1 MGAPACPPVYNGPIA
16 EFAGR
21 QIYDITGNHLPL
33 SPKYSFGVNF
43 AQTFMVGDG
52 WELTPWV
59 NVKWQDKMYFTLR
72 NLDNA
77 HISDAQKAFAKVD
90 ASIKLQAPKLWHAEL
105 YVLNATNK
113 MTKNSAQDGG
123 GFVRGYYNDPR
134 ILGLRIGIEY

>member
-1 MGAPACPPVYNGPIA
+1 MGAPACPEAYQGPEA
-16 EFAGR
+16 ELRGR

-33 SPKYSFGVNF
+33 SPKYTFGINF
-43 AQTFMVGDG
+43 AQTF
-52 WELTPWV
+52 ELGGYEITPWV

-90 ASIKLQAPKLWHAEL
+90 ASLRINAPKYWHAEL

-113 MTKNSAQDGG
+113 MTRNSAKDGD
-123 GFVRGYYNDPR
+123 GFVRGTWNDPR
-134 ILGLRIGIEY
+134 TVGIRLGVDY